1 MTIPILICD
10 DSSFARKQM
19 ARALPDNWDVS
30 VTYAENGEQAIEA
43 IKKGL
48 GDILFLDLNMPV
60 LDGYGTLEIIQAQDL
75 PTLTLVVSGDIQPC
89 AHARVKSLG
98 ALDFIKKPTDK
109 DKVRELLTNYGI
121 LREEDCLATELLK
134 DNESKLTES
143 AQEHNK
149 HVISDTGLNLDPYQE
164 VSNVAM
170 GRAADLLAR
179 VLNVKVRLPIPKVNA
194 LASSEL
200 HMMLKATDEVDS
212 ISAVCQGYVG
222 SGIAGE
228 ALILFY
234 DSCYKELAKLMNH
247 QGNITEAV
255 EREMLVELSNLL
267 IGAFL
272 KGFSDQLD
280 LSFSQSHPELLGL
293 HRNIDELI
301 NSNTRNWQEIVAIEI
316 NYVIE
321 DYDIECDLIILITQD
336 SLPILNNKLIYLLDE
351 QHA

>member
-19 ARALPDNWDVS
+19 TRALPKNWDVS
-30 VTYAENGEQAIEA
+30 ISYAENGEQAIEA
-43 IKKGL
+43 IKSGL

-60 LDGYGTLEIIQAQDL
+60 LDGYGTLEIIQSQDL
-75 PTLTLVVSGDIQPC
+75 PTLTIVVSGDIQPC
-89 AHARVKSLG
+89 SYARVKALG
-98 ALDFIKKPTDK
+98 ALDFIKKPTDNE
-109 DKVRELLTNYGI
+109 KVKALLTNYGI
-121 LREEDCLATELLK
+121 LREEDCLQAQLLEDHK
-134 DNESKLTES
+134 DHLETSQRDS
-143 AQEHNK
+143 DK
-149 HVISDTGLNLDPYQE
+149 HLISQSGINLDPYQE
-164 VSNVAM
+164 VANVAM

-179 VLNVKVRLPIPKVNA
+179 VLNVKVRLPIPKVSA

-200 HMMLKATDEVDS
+200 HMMLKATDEIDS

-234 DSCYKELAKLMNH
+234 DSCIKDLAKLMNH
-247 QGNITEAV
+247 EGDVCEAV

-293 HRNIDELI
+293 HRNINELI
-301 NSNTRNWQEIVAIEI
+301 NSDTRNWQEIVAIEI

-321 DYDIECDLIILITQD
+321 DYNIECDLIILITED
-336 SLPILNNKLIYLLDE
+336 SIPILNNKLIYLLDE
-351 QHA
+351 QTV

>member
-19 ARALPDNWDVS
+19 TRALPKNWDVS
-30 VTYAENGEQAIEA
+30 ISYAENGEQAIEA
-43 IKKGL
+43 IKAGL

-60 LDGYGTLEIIQAQDL
+60 LDGYGTLEVIQSQDL
-75 PTLTLVVSGDIQPC
+75 PTLTIVVSGDIQPC
-89 AHARVKSLG
+89 AYARVKALG
-98 ALDFIKKPTDK
+98 ALDFIKKPTDH
-109 DKVRELLTNYGI
+109 DKVKLLLTNYGI
-121 LREEDCLATELLK
+121 LREEDCLQAQLLADNAQQLDASLK
-134 DNESKLTES
+134 DSNKYVVSKVGINFD
-143 AQEHNK
+143 A
-149 HVISDTGLNLDPYQE
+149 YQE
-164 VSNVAM
+164 VANVAM

-179 VLNVKVRLPIPKVNA
+179 VLNVKVRLPIPKVSA

-200 HMMLKATDEVDS
+200 HMILKATDEIDS
-212 ISAVCQGYVG
+212 ISSVCQGYVG

-234 DSCYKELAKLMNH
+234 DSSIQDLAKLMNH
-247 QGNITEAV
+247 KGEISEAV

-272 KGFSDQLD
+272 KGFADQLD

-293 HRNIDELI
+293 HRNINELI

-321 DYDIECDLIILITQD
+321 GYNIECDLIILITQD
-336 SLPILNNKLIYLLDE
+336 SIPILNNKLIYLLDE
-351 QHA
+351 QTV

>member
-19 ARALPDNWDVS
+19 SKALPDNWDVS
-30 VTYAENGEQAIEA
+30 ISYAENGEQAIEA
-43 IKKGL
+43 IKAGL
-48 GDILFLDLNMPV
+48 GDILFLDLNMPI

-75 PTLTLVVSGDIQPC
+75 PTLTIVVSGDIQPN
-89 AHARVKSLG
+89 AYKKVKSLG

-109 DKVRELLTNYGI
+109 KKVKSLLINYGI
-121 LREEDCLATELLK
+121 LTEEDCLATELLQDHAHELSDTYTHK
-134 DNESKLTES
+134 DVITES
-143 AQEHNK
+143 G
-149 HVISDTGLNLDPYQE
+149 INLDPYQE

-170 GRAADLLAR
+170 GRAGDLLAR
-179 VLNVKVRLPIPKVNA
+179 VLNVKVKLPIPKVSA

-200 HMMLKATDEVDS
+200 HMILKATDETDS

-234 DSCYKELAKLMNH
+234 DSSINDLAKLMHYN
-247 QGNITEAV
+247 GDITDEL
-255 EREMLVELSNLL
+255 EREILVELSNLL

-272 KGFSDQLD
+272 KGFADQLD

-293 HRNIDELI
+293 HRNINELI
-301 NSNTRNWQEIVAIEI
+301 NSDARTWQEIVAIEI

-321 DYDIECDLIILITQD
+321 DYNIECDLIVLITQD

-351 QHA
+351 QII

>member
-19 ARALPDNWDVS
+19 TRALPDNWDVS
-30 VTYAENGEQAIEA
+30 ISYAENGEKAIEA
-43 IKKGL
+43 IKAGL

-60 LDGYGTLEIIQAQDL
+60 LDGYGTLEVIQAQDL
-75 PTLTLVVSGDIQPC
+75 PTLTIVVSGDIQP
-89 AHARVKSLG
+89 HAYDRVKALG

-109 DKVRELLTNYGI
+109 NKVEELLTNYGI
-121 LREEDCLATELLK
+121 LREEDCIQAQLLK
-134 DNESKLTES
+134 DN
-143 AQEHNK
+143 AQELSLSQQDNDK
-149 HVISDTGLNLDPYQE
+149 HVLSETGINLDPYQE
-164 VSNVAM
+164 VANVAM

-179 VLNVKVRLPIPKVNA
+179 VLDVTVRLPIPKVNA

-200 HMMLKATDEVDS
+200 HMMLKATDGVDS

-234 DSCYKELAKLMNH
+234 DSSIQDLAKLMNH
-247 QGNITEAV
+247 EGDMCDAV

-272 KGFSDQLD
+272 KGFADQLD

-321 DYDIECDLIILITQD
+321 DYNIECDLIILITQD

-351 QHA
+351 QNV

>member
-19 ARALPDNWDVS
+19 TRALPKNWDVS
-30 VTYAENGEQAIEA
+30 ISYAENGEQAIEA
-43 IKKGL
+43 IKAGL

-60 LDGYGTLEIIQAQDL
+60 LDGYGTLEVIQSQDL
-75 PTLTLVVSGDIQPC
+75 PTLTIVVSGDIQPC
-89 AHARVKSLG
+89 AYARVKALG
-98 ALDFIKKPTDK
+98 ALDFIKKPTDH
-109 DKVRELLTNYGI
+109 DKVKLLLTNYGI
-121 LREEDCLATELLK
+121 LREEDCLQAQLLADNAQQLDASLK
-134 DNESKLTES
+134 DS
-143 AQEHNK
+143 NK
-149 HVISDTGLNLDPYQE
+149 HVVSKIGINFDAYQE
-164 VSNVAM
+164 VANVAM

-179 VLNVKVRLPIPKVNA
+179 VLNVKVRLPIPKVSA

-200 HMMLKATDEVDS
+200 HMILKATDEIDS

-234 DSCYKELAKLMNH
+234 DSSIQDLAKLMNH
-247 QGNITEAV
+247 QGEMSEAD

-272 KGFSDQLD
+272 KGFADQLD

-293 HRNIDELI
+293 HRNINELI

-321 DYDIECDLIILITQD
+321 GYNIECDLIILITQD
-336 SLPILNNKLIYLLDE
+336 SIPILNNKLIYLLDE
-351 QHA
+351 QTV

>member
-1 MTIPILICD
+1 MTIPVLICD

-19 ARALPDNWDVS
+19 TRALPDNWDVS
-30 VTYAENGEQAIEA
+30 ISYAENGEQAIEA
-43 IKKGL
+43 IKAGL
-48 GDILFLDLNMPV
+48 GDVLFLDLNMPV
-60 LDGYGTLEIIQAQDL
+60 LDGYGTLEVIQKEDL
-75 PTLTLVVSGDIQPC
+75 PTLTIVVSGDIQPC
-89 AHARVKSLG
+89 AHARVKALG

-109 DKVRELLTNYGI
+109 DKVIELLTNYGI
-121 LREEDCLATELLK
+121 MREEDCLAAELIA
-134 DNESKLTES
+134 DNQSQLASS
-143 AQEHNK
+143 AQEQDK
-149 HVISDTGLNLDPYQE
+149 HSITESGINLDPYQE

-179 VLNVKVRLPIPKVNA
+179 VLDVTVRLPIPKVNA

-247 QGNITEAV
+247 DGEITEAV

-321 DYDIECDLIILITQD
+321 DYNIECDLIILITQD

-351 QHA
+351 QRA

>member
-1 MTIPILICD
+1 MTIPVLICD

-19 ARALPDNWDVS
+19 TKALPANWDIS
-30 VTYAENGEQAIEA
+30 ITYAENGEQAIEA
-43 IKKGL
+43 IKAGL

-60 LDGYGTLEIIQAQDL
+60 LDGYGTLEVIQKEEL
-75 PTLTLVVSGDIQPC
+75 PTLTIVVSGDIQPN
-89 AHARVKSLG
+89 AHQRIKSFG

-109 DKVRELLTNYGI
+109 NKVKSLLMNYGI
-121 LREEDCLATELLK
+121 LREEDCLINELLEDHK
-134 DNESKLTES
+134 EELSEVNTQTNQPLTADS
-143 AQEHNK
+143 TLH
-149 HVISDTGLNLDPYQE
+149 LDSYQE
-164 VSNVAM
+164 VANVAM
-170 GRAADLLAR
+170 GRAGDLLAR
-179 VLNVKVRLPIPKVNA
+179 VLDVKVRLPIPKVSA

-200 HMMLKATDEVDS
+200 HMMLKSTDDSAS

-234 DSCYKELAKLMNH
+234 DSSINSLAKLMNH
-247 QGNITEAV
+247 EGNITEAI

-293 HRNIDELI
+293 HRNISELI
-301 NSNTRNWQEIVAIEI
+301 NSDARDWQEIVAIEI
-316 NYVIE
+316 NYFIE
-321 DYDIECDLIILITQD
+321 DYNIECDLIILITQD
-336 SLPILNNKLIYLLDE
+336 SLPTLNNKLIYLLDE
-351 QHA
+351 

>member
-19 ARALPDNWDVS
+19 TRALPKNWDVS
-30 VTYAENGEQAIEA
+30 ISYAENGEQAIEA
-43 IKKGL
+43 IKAGL

-60 LDGYGTLEIIQAQDL
+60 LDGYGTLEVIQSQDL
-75 PTLTLVVSGDIQPC
+75 PTLTIVVSGDIQPC
-89 AHARVKSLG
+89 AYARVKALG
-98 ALDFIKKPTDK
+98 ALDFIKKPTDH
-109 DKVRELLTNYGI
+109 DKVKLLLTNYGI
-121 LREEDCLATELLK
+121 LREEDCLQAQLLADNAQQLDASLK
-134 DNESKLTES
+134 DSNKYVVSKVGINFD
-143 AQEHNK
+143 A
-149 HVISDTGLNLDPYQE
+149 YQE
-164 VSNVAM
+164 VANVAM

-179 VLNVKVRLPIPKVNA
+179 VLNVKVRLPIPKVSA

-200 HMMLKATDEVDS
+200 HMILKATDEIDS
-212 ISAVCQGYVG
+212 ISSVCQGYVG

-234 DSCYKELAKLMNH
+234 DSSIQDLAKLMNH
-247 QGNITEAV
+247 QGEISEAV

-272 KGFSDQLD
+272 KGFADQLD

-293 HRNIDELI
+293 HRNINELI

-321 DYDIECDLIILITQD
+321 GYNIECDLIILITQD
-336 SLPILNNKLIYLLDE
+336 SIPILNNKLIYLLDE
-351 QHA
+351 QTV

>member
-19 ARALPDNWDVS
+19 SRALPDNWDVS
-30 VTYAENGEQAIEA
+30 ISYAENGEQAIEA
-43 IKKGL
+43 IKAGL
-48 GDILFLDLNMPV
+48 GDILFLDLNMPI
-60 LDGYGTLEIIQAQDL
+60 LDGYGTLEVIQAEDL
-75 PTLTLVVSGDIQPC
+75 PTLTIVVSGDIQPN
-89 AHARVKSLG
+89 AYKRVKSLG

-109 DKVRELLTNYGI
+109 EKVKTLLMNYGVFC
-121 LREEDCLATELLK
+121 EEDCLENELLQDHAK
-134 DNESKLTES
+134 ELSDAKTQTDKALITES
-143 AQEHNK
+143 G
-149 HVISDTGLNLDPYQE
+149 INLDPYQE
-164 VSNVAM
+164 VANVAM
-170 GRAADLLAR
+170 GRAGDLLAR
-179 VLNVKVRLPIPKVNA
+179 VLDVKVKLPIPKVSA
-194 LASSEL
+194 LAASEL
-200 HMMLKATDEVDS
+200 HMILKATDETSS

-234 DSCYKELAKLMNH
+234 DSSINDLAKLMH
-247 QGNITEAV
+247 YDCEITDAI

-272 KGFSDQLD
+272 KGFADQLD

-293 HRNIDELI
+293 HRNINELI
-301 NSNTRNWQEIVAIEI
+301 NSDVRSWQEIVAIEI

-321 DYDIECDLIILITQD
+321 DYNIECDLIVLITQD

-351 QHA
+351 HTL